1 MSADD
6 LTRLESD
13 PRVTIASNGSWL
25 PERIGGDE

>member
-6 LTRLESD
+6 LTRLDAD

-25 PERIGGDE
+25 PERIGEE

>member
-1 MSADD
+1 MSDD
-6 LTRLESD
+6 HTRLDND